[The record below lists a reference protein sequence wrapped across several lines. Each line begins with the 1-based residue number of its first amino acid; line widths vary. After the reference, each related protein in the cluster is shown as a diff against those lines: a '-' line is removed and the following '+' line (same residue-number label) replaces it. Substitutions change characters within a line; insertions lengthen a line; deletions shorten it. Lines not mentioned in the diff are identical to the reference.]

1 VVNNHK
7 AAADSFLGGRHRGRE
22 RAMLTIDD
30 CIALSDLTEDEIDAI
45 AEHEHLPE
53 MVAVEL
59 GCCLVHTTEGT
70 RRIARIIRDDID
82 RARSHGQSVHANR
95 LTLVLDD
102 FVAHHT
108 AL

>member
-1 VVNNHK
+1 
-7 AAADSFLGGRHRGRE
+7 
-22 RAMLTIDD
+22 MLTIDD

-59 GCCLVHTTEGT
+59 GCCLVHAADGP
-70 RRIARIIRDDID
+70 RRIARIIRDDIEN
-82 RARSHGQSVHANR
+82 ARSHGQPRHADE
-95 LTLVLDD
+95 LTVVLDG
-102 FVAHHT
+102 FVAHHP